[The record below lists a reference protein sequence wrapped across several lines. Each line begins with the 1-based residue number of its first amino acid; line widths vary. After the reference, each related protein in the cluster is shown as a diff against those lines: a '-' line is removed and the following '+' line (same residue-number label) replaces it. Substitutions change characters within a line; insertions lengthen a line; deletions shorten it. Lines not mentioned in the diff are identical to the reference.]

1 MKKKL
6 PRIIRTMPDKE
17 KENEA
22 GVEDEVAPEEEIVD
36 QNIQEKNAR
45 TVKKKATLP
54 TDVCYVLNVK
64 V

>member
-1 MKKKL
+1 
-6 PRIIRTMPDKE
+6 MPDKE

-54 TDVCYVLNVK
+54 TDVCYVLDVK